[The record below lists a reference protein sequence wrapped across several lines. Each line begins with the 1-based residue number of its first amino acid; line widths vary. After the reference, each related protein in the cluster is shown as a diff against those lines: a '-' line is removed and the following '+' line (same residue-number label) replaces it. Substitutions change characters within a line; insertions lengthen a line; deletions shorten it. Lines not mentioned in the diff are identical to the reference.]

1 MRRGHQPEGGH
12 GGGSG
17 FQPVRPT
24 RVHEAV
30 ADQLRQTILAGGYEA
45 GERLPHERELIA
57 RFEVSR
63 TAIRQAMQLLEQQG
77 LVDVRVGS
85 GGGCFVAGV
94 DFAPIRE
101 SFVNLFALRGV
112 DADEFL
118 AAKAEIEPAVFA
130 AAANRIRPEE
140 VAELEAN
147 LLDCYEAVAAG
158 DDETVYQRVHDFHR
172 IVSRATSNRILEL
185 VVAALVDVADHIPE
199 FRGQPTGGWEGVLQD
214 HEEILEGLRRR
225 DSEGVRRT
233 AGRHASSVE
242 TAFSPRNRPPKP

>member
-1 MRRGHQPEGGH
+1 MRGGHQLEGGH
-12 GGGSG
+12 AAGPG
-17 FQPVRPT
+17 FQPVRLA

-30 ADQLRQTILAGGYEA
+30 AHQLRDTILAGGYQA
-45 GERLPHERELIA
+45 GDRLPHERELIA

-85 GGGCFVAGV
+85 GGGCFVARV
-94 DFAPIRE
+94 DFAPVRE

-130 AAANRIRPEE
+130 AAASRIGPGE

-147 LLDCYEAVAAG
+147 LTDCYAAVAAG
-158 DDETVYQRVHDFHR
+158 EDETVYRRVHDFHR

-185 VVAALVDVADHIPE
+185 MVTALVEVADHIPE
-199 FRGQPTGGWEGVLQD
+199 FRGQPMGGWEGVLQD
-214 HEEILEGLRRR
+214 HEEILDGLRRR
-225 DSEGVRRT
+225 DIEGVRRT

-242 TAFSPRNRPPKP
+242 TAFSLRQRPAES